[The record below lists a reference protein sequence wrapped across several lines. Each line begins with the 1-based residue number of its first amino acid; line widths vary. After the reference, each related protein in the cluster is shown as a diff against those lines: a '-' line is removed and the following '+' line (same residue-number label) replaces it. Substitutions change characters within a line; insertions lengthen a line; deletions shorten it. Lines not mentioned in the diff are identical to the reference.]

1 MPRIRTIQEAYKSIK
16 EADPDT
22 SLSPF
27 AIRRLILTGTIP
39 SITAGNKYLID
50 LDALENYLSNPVPKP
65 QAAIITG
72 VIRPVSDKRA

>member
-1 MPRIRTIQEAYKSIK
+1 MPRMRTINEAHRSIK
-16 EADPDT
+16 DADPDT

-27 AIRRLILTGTIP
+27 AIRRLILTGAIP

-50 LDALENYLSNPVPKP
+50 LDALEEYLSNPVPKP

-72 VIRPVSDKRA
+72 QIRPVSGKRA